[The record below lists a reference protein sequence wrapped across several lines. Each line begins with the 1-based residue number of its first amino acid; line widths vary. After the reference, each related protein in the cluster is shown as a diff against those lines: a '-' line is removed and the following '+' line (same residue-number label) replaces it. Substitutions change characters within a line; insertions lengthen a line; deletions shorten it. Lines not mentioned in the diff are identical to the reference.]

1 MVFQHQ
7 FELLDQLDS
16 LGYVLTKVVQSLD
29 QLLLVKRQ
37 AFDFKFVPLN
47 VSEQVVDLGGLK
59 LDCLVKVNS
68 LLTNHIQLQD
78 LVIYDFLSFFESD
91 MDLADLVFN
100 LGNLVLCVQ
109 DHLVQVLDLS
119 VEMVDEFFLLGL
131 LVDVFT

>member
-1 MVFQHQ
+1 MAVKVSDLGH
-7 FELLDQLDS
+7 LQLD
-16 LGYVLTKVVQSLD
+16 L
-29 QLLLVKRQ
+29 
-37 AFDFKFVPLN
+37 
-47 VSEQVVDLGGLK
+47 
-59 LDCLVKVNS
+59 LVKVNS

-78 LVIYDFLSFFESD
+78 LVIYDFLSFFEGD

>member
-1 MVFQHQ
+1 
-7 FELLDQLDS
+7 
-16 LGYVLTKVVQSLD
+16 
-29 QLLLVKRQ
+29 
-37 AFDFKFVPLN
+37 
-47 VSEQVVDLGGLK
+47 
-59 LDCLVKVNS
+59 
-68 LLTNHIQLQD
+68 
-78 LVIYDFLSFFESD
+78 